1 MPQKLRYL
9 FSNLQELCMKTG
21 LLIFGD
27 LCTYLYNVLILFFQ
41 ALWVG
46 DLDLPRETSGGRGK
60 LLARLYNLRRT
71 MTNCGLISTNAT
83 KKSTTVTDVIDQGM
97 MENVAQAT

>member
-1 MPQKLRYL
+1 
-9 FSNLQELCMKTG
+9 
-21 LLIFGD
+21 
-27 LCTYLYNVLILFFQ
+27 
-41 ALWVG
+41 
-46 DLDLPRETSGGRGK
+46 
-60 LLARLYNLRRT
+60 